1 MNTKMYKDKY
11 DIKDDEFRILG
22 SRYQSEE
29 NTLRNHT
36 DKRKW
41 ILVGCIG
48 LVGLLLLVTLIFS
61 LIKTSTNTDET
72 SNTISPLSEKQFQKV
87 TDEYH
92 PLPLGSNSD
101 TTKAYTEHLRDTIN
115 DIPIDILIPH
125 NAKPRLCFGPLNL
138 NDPGI
143 VLMASA
149 ADIRAD
155 NGYPVGAYVMEGNP
169 VCGGSAKLGYCAIIN
184 EKLTLGM
191 AENSPLFEES
201 TKTNGYFFRQFPL
214 VHNGMQIENEA
225 RGKSI
230 RKALCTRGEEIFIA
244 MTASNESYHD
254 FAQALVDLKVD
265 NAIALVGSIA
275 FAGYRN
281 QDGDL
286 NIIYSH
292 MFRTKYENFIIW
304 E

>member
-1 MNTKMYKDKY
+1 MTTKMNKDKFN
-11 DIKDDEFRILG
+11 IQDDEFRVLG
-22 SRYQSEE
+22 AEYTSNNHKYSSPKQSDSHSRKTIVIASA
-29 NTLRNHT
+29 
-36 DKRKW
+36 
-41 ILVGCIG
+41 IAAIA
-48 LVGLLLLVTLIFS
+48 LLLALILFLLPDKPDGVSNEVNQGQSQTPAKDPIGCKTDTLKS
-61 LIKTSTNTDET
+61 
-72 SNTISPLSEKQFQKV
+72 
-87 TDEYH
+87 
-92 PLPLGSNSD
+92 
-101 TTKAYTEHLRDTIN
+101 YTQHLRDTIN
-115 DIPIDILIPH
+115 DIPLHILIPH
-125 NAKPRLCFGPLNL
+125 NAKPRLCFGPLDL
-138 NDPGI
+138 KETSA
-143 VLMASA
+143 VLMVYA

-155 NGYPVGAYVMEGNP
+155 NGYPVGAFVMEGNP
-169 VCGGSAKLGYCAIIN
+169 ICGGVAKMGYCAIIN
-184 EKLTLGM
+184 GELTLGM
-191 AENSPLFEES
+191 AENSPLFEEA

-286 NIIYSH
+286 KIIYSH

>member
-1 MNTKMYKDKY
+1 MNTKMHKDKY
-11 DIKDDEFRILG
+11 DIKDDEFRVLG
-22 SRYQSEE
+22 SQYQSEE
-29 NTLRNHT
+29 STHHTNTGR
-36 DKRKW
+36 RKW
-41 ILVGCIG
+41 LIVGGISLAGLLV
-48 LVGLLLLVTLIFS
+48 LVILLLL
-61 LIKTSTNTDET
+61 LIKPSADRT
-72 SNTISPLSEKQFQKV
+72 SNEIPTQ
-87 TDEYH
+87 TDIRYMKAPDEDQ
-92 PLPLGSNSD
+92 PLPLGNNRD
-101 TTKAYTEHLRDTIN
+101 TTIAYTEHLRDTIN

-138 NDPGI
+138 SDPGI
-143 VLMASA
+143 VLIASA

-169 VCGGSAKLGYCAIIN
+169 ICGGSAKLGYCAIIN
-184 EKLTLGM
+184 EKLSLGM

-214 VHNGMQIENEA
+214 VHNGIQIENEA

-230 RKALCTRGEEIFIA
+230 RKALCIRGEEIFIA

-254 FAQALVDLKVD
+254 FAQALVDMKVD

-281 QDGDL
+281 QEGNL
-286 NIIYSH
+286 NIIYGH
-292 MFRTKYENFIIW
+292 LFRTKYENFIIW